1 MVGAMEEQTLELDDF
16 RGSRVSGKKTPPLR
30 KEIRVARNRFL
41 LLVLVLLTVL
51 WLILNMVSGLD
62 GHYSFP

>member
-1 MVGAMEEQTLELDDF
+1 MGAMEEQMLELDDF
-16 RGSRVSGKKTPPLR
+16 GGSRVSGKKPLPLR

>member
-1 MVGAMEEQTLELDDF
+1 MVGAMEEQMLELEDF
-16 RGSRVSGKKTPPLR
+16 RGSRVSGEKTPSLR

-51 WLILNMVSGLD
+51 WRILNMVNGLE

>member
-1 MVGAMEEQTLELDDF
+1 MGAMEEQMLELDDF
-16 RGSRVSGKKTPPLR
+16 RGSRVSGKKTLPLR